1 MKLASL
7 KQGRD
12 GSLIVVKNDLSRYV
26 VARDIAPTM
35 QAALDEWEAC
45 APRLRA
51 LAAALESGAESGL
64 AFDAAHCASPL
75 PRAYQVADGSA
86 YLSHVRLTRKSRGAE
101 MPPEFEHD
109 PLMYQG
115 VSSTII
121 GPTDP
126 VPVASEDFGID
137 YEAEIAI
144 ITDDVPMGVT
154 AEDALDH
161 IALVFLMNDVS
172 LRALVPAELAKGFG
186 FFQAK
191 PPSSF
196 TPVAVTPDA
205 LGAAWQAGKLH
216 LPIESFV
223 NGRKMGAPQA
233 GVGMQF
239 HFGQLIAHA
248 AKTRPLCAG
257 TIIGSGTVSNDDA
270 DKVGV
275 SCLIESRMREKLE
288 SGEYK
293 TPFLKYGDQVRI
305 EMKDATGAS
314 IFGAIDQKIIPYSY
328 QAAGK
333 LKKAAS

>member
-7 KQGRD
+7 KHGRD
-12 GSLIVVKNDLSRYV
+12 GKLIVVKSDLSKY
-26 VARDIAPTM
+26 ADATAIAPTL
-35 QAALDEWEAC
+35 QAALDEWDVC
-45 APRLRA
+45 APQLRA
-51 LAAALESGAESGL
+51 LAEALESGKEAGK
-64 AFDAAHCASPL
+64 AYDAAQCASPL

-121 GPTDP
+121 GPMEP
-126 VPVASEDFGID
+126 VPVSSEDFGID
-137 YEAEIAI
+137 YEAEVAI

-172 LRALVPAELAKGFG
+172 LRQLVPAELAKGFG

-196 TPVAVTPDA
+196 SPVAVTPDA
-205 LGAAWQAGKLH
+205 LGKAWQGGKVH
-216 LPIESFV
+216 LPILSFL
-223 NGRKMGAPQA
+223 NGKAMGHPHA
-233 GVGMQF
+233 GNGMQF

-257 TIIGSGTVSNDDA
+257 TIIGSGTVSNEDLS
-270 DKVGV
+270 VGV
-275 SCLIESRMREKLE
+275 SCLIERRMREKLDTGE
-288 SGEYK
+288 ST
-293 TPFLKYGDQVRI
+293 TPFLKYGDVVRI
-305 EMKDATGAS
+305 EMKDDKGAS
-314 IFGAIDQKIIPYSY
+314 IFGAIEQKIALYTY
-328 QAAGK
+328 RAADNR
-333 LKKAAS
+333 KKAAS